1 MRVVLLAVGYAS
13 IFASA
18 GRMTFGKTYQK
29 SGILNG
35 TWGFDG
41 HNCTISLSPRLPA
54 GVNPSANSQLLY
66 CFKET
71 GYRLKNGFTAV
82 IKVMKIVTIAPR
94 SYVGISSGF
103 NFSLI
108 I

>member
-1 MRVVLLAVGYAS
+1 MRVVLLAVGCAS

-54 GVNPSANSQLLY
+54 GVNPSANSQLLRVWGGH
-66 CFKET
+66 CGLSEIL
-71 GYRLKNGFTAV
+71 GINGLNE
-82 IKVMKIVTIAPR
+82 II
-94 SYVGISSGF
+94 GISGLNEILGLSGF
-103 NFSLI
+103 P
-108 I
+108 